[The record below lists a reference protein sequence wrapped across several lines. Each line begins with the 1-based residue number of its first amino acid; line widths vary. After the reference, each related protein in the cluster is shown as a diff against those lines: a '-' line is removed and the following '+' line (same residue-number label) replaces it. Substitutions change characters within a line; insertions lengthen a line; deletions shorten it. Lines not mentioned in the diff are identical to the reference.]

1 MEKGKL
7 RDKLFEKYF
16 EVDDGVLASE
26 LVDKLSF
33 IPETW
38 GNLRSLCVSNVKFF
52 QPFYTLEKVKMLDYH
67 NKKYLILKIRMNKYI
82 IIDVTNKKSLSQEE
96 FLNEFDE
103 NFFIANFDEVKLN
116 DVNAFSRR
124 YHILSYNGNIDE
136 LLNFYAENEDVL
148 SLSQKIE
155 YTIEIG
161 NAWTYFYIYFPSA
174 NARLGFQTPDQ
185 FLYENLFL
193 KYDLSPSGL
202 QDAQEKI
209 GLEKM
214 REIFSRIKDIK
225 IPKEY
230 IPKDLYDQFLIQCNS
245 EPDSPVK
252 QLAKKM

>member
-1 MEKGKL
+1 MEKSEL
-7 RDKLFEKYF
+7 RDKLFGKYF

-33 IPETW
+33 IPEVW
-38 GNLRSLCVSNVKFF
+38 KNMHSLCVSNVKFF
-52 QPFYTLEKVKMLDYH
+52 HPFSTLEKVKMLDYH
-67 NKKYLILKIRMNKYI
+67 NKSYLILKIRMNKYI
-82 IIDVTNKKSLSQEE
+82 IIDVNNKKSLSQEE
-96 FLNEFDE
+96 FSNEFDE
-103 NFFIANFDEVKLN
+103 NFFIANFNEDKLN
-116 DVNAFSRR
+116 DVNDFSRW
-124 YHILSYNGNIDE
+124 YQVLSYNGNIDE
-136 LLNFYAENEDVL
+136 LLKFYAENEDILLL
-148 SLSQKIE
+148 SSIIK

-209 GLEKM
+209 GVEKM
-214 REIFSRIKDIK
+214 QEMFDKIKDIK

-230 IPKDLYDQFLIQCNS
+230 IPEDLYDQFLIQCNS
-245 EPDSPVK
+245 EPSSPVK